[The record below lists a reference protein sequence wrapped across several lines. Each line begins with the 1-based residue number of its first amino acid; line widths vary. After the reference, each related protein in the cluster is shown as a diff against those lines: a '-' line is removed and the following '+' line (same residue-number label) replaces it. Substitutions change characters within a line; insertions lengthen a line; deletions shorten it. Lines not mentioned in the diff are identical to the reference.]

1 MRERIK
7 DKGRLEHILKSINI
21 LLEYKDKFR
30 LSHPEIEWDATEG
43 MRHVLVHGYYT
54 IKPEQVWQT
63 IEDDIPQLK
72 PQIERLIKE
81 EEG

>member
-1 MRERIK
+1 
-7 DKGRLEHILKSINI
+7 
-21 LLEYKDKFR
+21 
-30 LSHPEIEWDATEG
+30 

-63 IEDDIPQLK
+63 IEVDIPHLK

-81 EEG
+81 EER